1 MTEQLHTTYRSILEH
16 FLEDPKTTNKRD
28 AHYAELHLAVL
39 VKRGRIVAS
48 AMNRYG
54 TRSRGSGF
62 ARSSLHAEK
71 NVVKELGDISQLR
84 GCDMLVVR
92 FSRNP
97 VLEGH
102 DRFLGSKPCYGCDK
116 FLEKCMRE
124 YGLKNVY
131 YTAT

>member
-16 FLEDPKTTNKRD
+16 FLEDPKTTNKRE
-28 AHYAELHLAVL
+28 AHNAELHLAIL

-71 NVVKELGDISQLR
+71 NVVKELGDISRLR
-84 GCDMLVVR
+84 GCDMMVVR

-97 VLEGH
+97 RLEGH
-102 DRFLGSKPCYGCDK
+102 DRFLRSKPCYGCDI
-116 FLEKCMRE
+116 FLDKCMRE

-131 YTAT
+131 YTD